1 MKISLNHI
9 AAATLLIISLVMPL
23 ACDAA
28 CLLDLVDSSS
38 GVHFKIEPD
47 SSDGEYPCPE
57 CPTDNHCECDSCS
70 RYAPVFQCLA
80 IDYSPTIGFLDF
92 LSINTKPPQV
102 YYSIFV
108 PPQNFFTG

>member
-1 MKISLNHI
+1 MKISLKHI

-28 CLLDLVDSSS
+28 RLLDLVDSAHV
-38 GVHFKIEPD
+38 VHVQLEPD
-47 SSDGEYPCPE
+47 ISDRECPCPE
-57 CPTDNHCECDSCS
+57 CPSDKHCECDFCS
-70 RYAPVFQCLA
+70 RYAPVFQSLA
-80 IDYSPTIGFLDF
+80 IDYSPTIGSLDF

-108 PPQNFFTG
+108 PPQNFLTG